1 MYFWTLKQILLYE
14 IPLLLLWTSLSVQA
28 EFFSLQISVK
38 LLPRNLT
45 QVDWRSYSREL
56 DKSCSV
62 NLAISQDLNI
72 QLHYYISVLNLP
84 GSTFKKNKCSGILP
98 AIWMHFPWWLSA
110 ISSRWHKC
118 RRNLYSSFLIGVL
131 LSLVHFK
138 DCNSNLVQI
147 VKRLSLL
154 YAYIFQI
161 FILITCVYV

>member
-1 MYFWTLKQILLYE
+1 MYFWTLKQIFLYE

-84 GSTFKKNKCSGILP
+84 GSTFKKISVLEFCQLSECTFHSGFQQYPVGGTSVEEICTVLFLSEFFYLWFISRI
-98 AIWMHFPWWLSA
+98 AI
-110 ISSRWHKC
+110 
-118 RRNLYSSFLIGVL
+118 
-131 LSLVHFK
+131 
-138 DCNSNLVQI
+138 QI
-147 VKRLSLL
+147 
-154 YAYIFQI
+154 
-161 FILITCVYV
+161 

>member
-84 GSTFKKNKCSGILP
+84 GSTFKKISVPEFCQLSECTFHSGFQQYPVGGTSVEEICTVLFLSEFFYLWFISRI
-98 AIWMHFPWWLSA
+98 AI
-110 ISSRWHKC
+110 
-118 RRNLYSSFLIGVL
+118 
-131 LSLVHFK
+131 
-138 DCNSNLVQI
+138 QI
-147 VKRLSLL
+147 
-154 YAYIFQI
+154 
-161 FILITCVYV
+161 